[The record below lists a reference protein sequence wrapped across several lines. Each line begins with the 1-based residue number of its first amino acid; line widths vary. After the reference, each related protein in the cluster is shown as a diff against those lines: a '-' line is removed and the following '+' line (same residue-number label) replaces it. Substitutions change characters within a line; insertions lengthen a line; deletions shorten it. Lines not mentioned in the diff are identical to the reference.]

1 MSVKLQVAGIALIAV
16 VLVGC
21 GREPVGT
28 RISESAGVTE
38 FSSFDRVMMPDIAG
52 TTLDGK
58 ELSLASMRGKVVV
71 LNNWA
76 SWCLPCNDEAPV
88 LVAAANKSNKSQV
101 AFVGLDV
108 SDENSSAKEFVD
120 LYKVPYPSI
129 VDHKAVNL
137 PKEPG
142 VPPGALPSTLI
153 IDRDGNV
160 AVRIVGAVHEP
171 QFSQLVNKVT
181 SE

>member
-1 MSVKLQVAGIALIAV
+1 MKLQVAGVALIAV
-16 VLVGC
+16 ALVGC

-28 RISESAGVTE
+28 RISENAGTTE
-38 FSSFDRVMMPDIAG
+38 FSRFDRVTMPEISG

-58 ELSLASMRGKVVV
+58 QISLASMRGKVVV

-76 SWCLPCNDEAPV
+76 SWCLPCNDEAPI
-88 LVAAANKSNKSQV
+88 LVAAANKANKKDI
-101 AFVGLDV
+101 AFLGLDV
-108 SDENSSAKEFVD
+108 SDQDSSAKEFVD

-129 VDHKAVNL
+129 VDRKAVNL

-171 QFSQLVNKVT
+171 QFSQLVNKVAN
-181 SE
+181 E